1 MKDTTNLLEN
11 MLSKLIDQI
20 SNQAFQFRERKKKEK
35 KGKEDRFLKKQ
46 LLRRSKHER
55 GVDVATK
62 HPALFEAN

>member
-35 KGKEDRFLKKQ
+35 KEKKI
-46 LLRRSKHER
+46 
-55 GVDVATK
+55 D
-62 HPALFEAN
+62 F